1 MNISK
6 NYLLEK
12 FKKVLKNDEVSLDDS
27 FFDLGGDSFDAIRLL
42 HELNLDIKVIDI
54 FKNPSVD
61 SLFEVIEKGDIDH
74 NVLIRLNSDEVATK
88 EIAIVVIPYGGGD
101 VSVYKKF
108 SDLITSIP
116 VYGVDTNKIGTT
128 TDEVFKEAVE
138 ELADQ
143 IISMGFQEVILYGHC
158 AGSALALYLEKV
170 LNSKIEVKL
179 FLAASVPISYP
190 YNAMLEFQ
198 KTTDGEWEDYLHE
211 IGGLNG
217 LNSNEIS
224 RMLKKGRHD
233 HIISILS
240 FSCILRD
247 RNKSKA
253 TLVFGTCDPVTSNLE
268 KIVEEW
274 EKYISISNVV
284 QIPNAGHYF
293 INDYADIV
301 ANTIKLN

>member
-61 SLFEVIEKGDIDH
+61 SLFEV
-74 NVLIRLNSDEVATK
+74 TK

-211 IGGLNG
+211 IGGLKG